1 MGKRY
6 GRNQRRR
13 HREEIAALNSQ
24 VGRLKEAHERESGL
38 ARHFASRIRELEELI
53 REWDG
58 ELTSLFGH
66 YTALRSKPALHEG
79 QPIRQLPVR
88 RPVRPRADFGGH
100 VSMDDMTNS
109 IENIR
114 AFVLQV
120 RRDPPRMSRLFRFIE
135 RDGRGGVTYAI
146 SEYQLATV
154 GLGPRDVRMVA
165 EMIANYLV
173 DGINREFRDAELH
186 PNG

>member
-13 HREEIAALNSQ
+13 HREEIAALHSQ
-24 VGRLKEAHERESGL
+24 VGRFKEAHERESGL
-38 ARHFASRIRELEELI
+38 ARHFANRVRELEDLI
-53 REWDG
+53 REWDS

-88 RPVRPRADFGGH
+88 RPVRPRVDFGGQ

-114 AFVLQV
+114 AFVFKVHL
-120 RRDPPRMSRLFRFIE
+120 DPLLMSRLFRFIE
-135 RDGRGGVTYAI
+135 RDGRGGITYAI
-146 SEYQLATV
+146 SEHQLTTV

-165 EMIANYLV
+165 EMVAKYLV
-173 DGINREFRDAELH
+173 DGINKEFR
-186 PNG
+186 